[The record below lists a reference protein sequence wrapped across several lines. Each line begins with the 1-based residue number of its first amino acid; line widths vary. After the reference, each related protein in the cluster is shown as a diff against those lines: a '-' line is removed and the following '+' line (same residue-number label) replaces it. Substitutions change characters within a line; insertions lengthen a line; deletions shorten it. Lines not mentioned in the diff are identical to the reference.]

1 MIKVLFVCLGNICRS
16 PMAEYVFKDWL
27 KKENLS
33 DKIQVSSAGTSS
45 EEAGNGMHYG
55 TKRKLDEICIEYG
68 NHKARQI
75 TKKDYKEYDYI
86 IVMEESNIEEVKRIV
101 GEDTENKI
109 HRFLDY
115 SNNPRDI
122 ADPWYTGNFNK
133 TYDDIL
139 EGSQYFLEY
148 LKSKIS

>member
-1 MIKVLFVCLGNICRS
+1 
-16 PMAEYVFKDWL
+16 
-27 KKENLS
+27 
-33 DKIQVSSAGTSS
+33 
-45 EEAGNGMHYG
+45 MHYG
-55 TKRKLDEICIEYG
+55 TKRKLDEIGIEYG
-68 NHKARQI
+68 KHKARQI
-75 TKKDYKEYDYI
+75 TKKDYQEYDYI
-86 IVMEESNIEEVKRIV
+86 IVMEESNIEEVKRLV